1 MKLFQNYCY
10 STIND
15 VVNAIK
21 SDPFIKDGQ
30 TIVNVTATTNDITLT
45 FSTWPTTMVFTPP
58 NCTTIGQ
65 LNSYTGLSMADAHE
79 LGWLMALAMISTWG
93 IKILRRTL

>member
-10 STIND
+10 ATMGD

-21 SDPFIKDGQ
+21 SDPFIKQGQ
-30 TIVNVTATTNDITLT
+30 SIVNVTATTNEVTITY
-45 FSTWPTTMVFTPP
+45 STWPTTQVFIPP

-65 LNSYTGLSMADAHE
+65 LNSYTGLSMADANE
-79 LGWLMALAMISTWG
+79 LGWLMSLAMITAWG